1 MMAQTVNV
9 NFRLDKDVKKDM
21 EKPQPMDRLLCG
33 DVGYGKTEV
42 AIRAAFKAVMDQKQ
56 VAYLVPTTILANQQY
71 EEFKTRMQ
79 EFAIN
84 VELLNRFKTKKEQD
98 EIIKK
103 LKLGEVD
110 VVVGTHRLLSEDV
123 NFKDLCSLKIH
134 LGKNNLKIA
143 LNM

>member
-1 MMAQTVNV
+1 
-9 NFRLDKDVKKDM
+9 
-21 EKPQPMDRLLCG
+21 
-33 DVGYGKTEV
+33 
-42 AIRAAFKAVMDQKQ
+42 
-56 VAYLVPTTILANQQY
+56 
-71 EEFKTRMQ
+71 MQ

-123 NFKDLCSLKIH
+123 NFKDLGLLIIDEEHRFELKI
-134 LGKNNLKIA
+134 KKK
-143 LNM
+143 

>member
-1 MMAQTVNV
+1 
-9 NFRLDKDVKKDM
+9 
-21 EKPQPMDRLLCG
+21 
-33 DVGYGKTEV
+33 
-42 AIRAAFKAVMDQKQ
+42 MDQKQ
-56 VAYLVPTTILANQQY
+56 VAYLVPTTVLANQQY

-79 EFAIN
+79 EFAIK

-123 NFKDLCSLKIH
+123 NFKDLGLI
-134 LGKNNLKIA
+134 NNR
-143 LNM
+143 